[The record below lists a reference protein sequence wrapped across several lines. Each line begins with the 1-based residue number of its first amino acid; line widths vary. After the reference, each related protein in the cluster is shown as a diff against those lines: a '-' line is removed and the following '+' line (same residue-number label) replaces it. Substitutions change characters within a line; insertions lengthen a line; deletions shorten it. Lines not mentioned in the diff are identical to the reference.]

1 MALWDIY
8 LTPSKWRR
16 GEISW
21 LSGHERERA
30 EKLVS
35 PLWEAREKL
44 WLDQRYLYCHVVAV
58 HPDYQRKGI
67 GQMLMHFGLG
77 VARSANLPVYIE
89 SSRDGTRLYEKIG
102 CRRLK
107 NPPRQEQV
115 EKEMDRSGGG
125 ENTDLALFVW
135 TWDGGDETLP
145 PTVELA

>member
-21 LSGHERERA
+21 LSGDERERA

-58 HPDYQRKGI
+58 HPDYQRLGI
-67 GQMLMHFGLG
+67 GQMLMDFGLG

-89 SSRDGTRLYEKIG
+89 SSRDGIRLYEKIG

-107 NPPRQEQV
+107 NPSRQEQV
-115 EKEMDRSGGG
+115 EGKG
-125 ENTDLALFVW
+125 EDSDLALFVW
-135 TWDGGDETLP
+135 TRDGGDDKLP